1 VTMATIL
8 LLLLGL
14 LVGLPLLRAHG
25 VTGSAAPTPPPLPVL
40 PVPSYA
46 QLQWQ
51 LSEMALFL
59 HFGPNTFTD
68 SEWGSRRARRRYRA
82 GAVPLAVGPA
92 RAGVRR
98 HRRVQRA
105 LLGPDDGIAHQVC
118 QRLRSNC
125 EIIVVFVNGDLA
137 GRLLNFGFRLRRA
150 SIQMWLCACG
160 NIN

>member
-1 VTMATIL
+1 MATIL

-68 SEWGSRRARRRYRA
+68 SEWGSGRADP
-82 GAVPLAVGPA
+82 AVFA
-92 RAGVRR
+92 RAPKVSGWGCTSRR
-98 HRRVQRA
+98 GTGTSRCTATPSRTTSTTWAR
-105 LLGPDDGIAHQVC
+105 
-118 QRLRSNC
+118 
-125 EIIVVFVNGDLA
+125 
-137 GRLLNFGFRLRRA
+137 
-150 SIQMWLCACG
+150 
-160 NIN
+160 

>member
-1 VTMATIL
+1 MATIL

-68 SEWGSRRARRRYRA
+68 SEWGSGRADPAVFAPSALDARRRYRA

-105 LLGPDDGIAHQVC
+105 LLGPDDGIAHQVWRC
-118 QRLRSNC
+118 GGS
-125 EIIVVFVNGDLA
+125 LA
-137 GRLLNFGFRLRRA
+137 
-150 SIQMWLCACG
+150 
-160 NIN
+160 